1 MRKSLFKRFPV
12 VFVLLVT
19 VGVLVTLLAI
29 ERVIENV
36 PYLYKYPLLMLVV
49 GVSILAGTGTLYK
62 KLG

>member
-1 MRKSLFKRFPV
+1 VRKSLFKRFPV